1 MRHLPL
7 ILKNCWRNRR
17 RTALTVLSIG
27 VSLCLLGVLM
37 AIYHAFYFAAP
48 PPGTE
53 LRLVT
58 RNRVSLA
65 RPLPQ
70 YYGQKI
76 RAIPGVR
83 EVEIEQWFGGKYID
97 DRPEHMFAR
106 MAIEPD
112 KFFIIYP
119 EVKIRDEQKKA
130 FQQERSACIAGKELA
145 QKLHWNLSD
154 RITIKG
160 DIFPVNLE
168 FTLRGIFESP
178 CAGFSNLMTFG

>member
-1 MRHLPL
+1 
-7 ILKNCWRNRR
+7 
-17 RTALTVLSIG
+17 
-27 VSLCLLGVLM
+27 M

-119 EVKIRDEQKKA
+119 EVKIRDEQKQASTASSETRRSRLRPRPKA
-130 FQQERSACIAGKELA
+130 PSDLA
-145 QKLHWNLSD
+145 FWPFWATS
-154 RITIKG
+154 
-160 DIFPVNLE
+160 
-168 FTLRGIFESP
+168 S
-178 CAGFSNLMTFG
+178 

>member
-17 RTALTVLSIG
+17 RTVLTVLSIG

-70 YYGQKI
+70 FYGEKI
-76 RAIPGVR
+76 RAIPGV
-83 EVEIEQWFGGKYID
+83 GYSLG
-97 DRPEHMFAR
+97 
-106 MAIEPD
+106 
-112 KFFIIYP
+112 
-119 EVKIRDEQKKA
+119 
-130 FQQERSACIAGKELA
+130 RS
-145 QKLHWNLSD
+145 
-154 RITIKG
+154 
-160 DIFPVNLE
+160 
-168 FTLRGIFESP
+168 
-178 CAGFSNLMTFG
+178 